1 MFNKLVT
8 KVNVI
13 DTSEFILKAQYN
25 TYKSG
30 LKNKINNAGKK
41 IPATSQLVEKRYT
54 MLRSLRLKLKY
65 LVLLAQPLLL
75 LLMLFRIRYR
85 TLAIQSRKQIM
96 MQKYQTLRLNT

>member
-65 LVLLAQPLLL
+65 LVLLA
-75 LLMLFRIRYR
+75 
-85 TLAIQSRKQIM
+85 
-96 MQKYQTLRLNT
+96 